1 MPVRLKSTRVKC
13 PCPRFRVSRARSHE
27 TLRHRSQDRGAERKI
42 PTVVGC
48 EIRRCRVGRYSRG
61 YNLSRQVSSTA
72 SLRRTSTPVSSAV
85 STAHVV
91 ESTDVSAF
99 PAEVIDV
106 KTGVE
111 EPPVAVQ
118 ATAPFLPVAEEKEI
132 VRNVTEKRLLHRV
145 LSRHRAQIDSD
156 LVLRAPRRKQFHYCT
171 KWCRCAEILFHPAV
185 LSEIARDVKEKRL
198 LHRFFI
204 ATQSPHRIRTCPT
217 SSQTEC
223 LHCWR
228 QKSPRGARR
237 RKGDCS

>member
-1 MPVRLKSTRVKC
+1 M
-13 PCPRFRVSRARSHE
+13 
-27 TLRHRSQDRGAERKI
+27 
-42 PTVVGC
+42 
-48 EIRRCRVGRYSRG
+48 
-61 YNLSRQVSSTA
+61 N
-72 SLRRTSTPVSSAV
+72 SAV

-99 PAEVIDV
+99 PAEVIEV
-106 KTGVE
+106 KTSVE

-118 ATAPFLPVAEEKEI
+118 ATAPFLPAAEKEI

-145 LSRHRAQIDSD
+145 SSRHRAHIDFG
-156 LVLRAPRRKQFHYCT
+156 PGY
-171 KWCRCAEILFHPAV
+171 
-185 LSEIARDVKEKRL
+185 
-198 LHRFFI
+198 
-204 ATQSPHRIRTCPT
+204 T